1 MIDSMRHLDSIFLGG
16 LRAGSDGSG
25 DDVSPMFWWVFC
37 LSILLM
43 FLFLFAISRYSRFDG
58 LGTLERIFGR
68 GE

>member
-16 LRAGSDGSG
+16 LRAGSDGGG

-37 LSILLM
+37 LSILLI
-43 FLFLFAISRYSRFDG
+43 FLFAISRYSRFDG